1 VLAHYAGAPAIEWG
15 ANAAEAS
22 VLRID
27 FSVEHGIRVEPRPL
41 AG

>member
-15 ANAAEAS
+15 TTDAAAS

-27 FSVEHGIRVEPRPL
+27 FSLEHGIRVEPRLL